1 MNRKLWKFALLTV
14 AVCSFSGIASA
25 QSYTIFPAPPPGP
38 PVPLSTG
45 FGGKSYSGAFLFTNG
60 NGPTTWSI
68 SAGSLPPGLSLNT
81 IPNISA
87 TITGT
92 PTTLGTFTFT
102 VKAAELSGLNTTQ
115 QYTIDVIAP
124 LTITTPAVLHDATL
138 GGGYSQTFSAINGT
152 PPYFWSEP
160 GSGSLRKGAQR
171 RFVTVGRRG
180 LIPSGMFLNST
191 GVLSGSPTQT
201 GTFTFDIEVDDD
213 SSTAP
218 QFDIKT
224 FTLTVNPGPSITSPT
239 VLPAASLGT
248 AYKNSLTAK
257 DGSPPYLWF
266 ESGGSLP
273 PGIKMDTSGTLSGT
287 PTVSGDYLF
296 IVTVSDS
303 NNARSS
309 ATLTLSVT
317 GVFGITT
324 PSPLPN
330 GSVGVLYSK
339 PLIGSGGKA
348 PYVWQVVNG
357 ALPGG
362 LTLNRSTG
370 LLTGTPTATGDFQFT
385 VQLTDAT
392 PQSVSKPFTLTITSA
407 LAIGTTSLPD
417 GNIGVAY
424 SQSIVA
430 TGGTLPYVFALTGAL
445 PPGLALNPATGAI
458 TGTPTR
464 LGLSSFSARVTDA
477 AGATVTQPLSIN
489 ITNRPP
495 LAFSTA
501 SPLPPVPLGTVY
513 AQTVTVTGGTPP
525 YVFAIDSGTPPAGI
539 TLAGG
544 TLAGTPAAVGTSQFT
559 IRVTDAQ
566 QATLTKLYA
575 LTVTAPALPPPTI
588 TGVGDTA
595 PPAQQPD
602 VAIKIANPY
611 PVPLDGTITLAF
623 NPAAGNPDDPAIQL
637 STGGRT
643 AGFTIPAGETDAVF
657 PNTQLS
663 LSTGT
668 VAGRITLAL
677 HFQAGGEDVTPNPV
691 PTRVIDIPAQA
702 PVISKVTARRTG
714 SGLEV
719 EVTGFSNT
727 RDMTSATFQF
737 QASAGTNLTTSSVT
751 IQAGPLFT
759 PWYSDSNSISFG
771 SLFTFTQQFSISGN
785 AAGVT
790 GVSVTLTNPQ
800 GTSSAVSATI
810 Q

>member
-1 MNRKLWKFALLTV
+1 
-14 AVCSFSGIASA
+14 
-25 QSYTIFPAPPPGP
+25 
-38 PVPLSTG
+38 
-45 FGGKSYSGAFLFTNG
+45 
-60 NGPTTWSI
+60 
-68 SAGSLPPGLSLNT
+68 
-81 IPNISA
+81 
-87 TITGT
+87 
-92 PTTLGTFTFT
+92 
-102 VKAAELSGLNTTQ
+102 
-115 QYTIDVIAP
+115 
-124 LTITTPAVLHDATL
+124 
-138 GGGYSQTFSAINGT
+138 
-152 PPYFWSEP
+152 
-160 GSGSLRKGAQR
+160 
-171 RFVTVGRRG
+171 
-180 LIPSGMFLNST
+180 
-191 GVLSGSPTQT
+191 
-201 GTFTFDIEVDDD
+201 
-213 SSTAP
+213 
-218 QFDIKT
+218 
-224 FTLTVNPGPSITSPT
+224 
-239 VLPAASLGT
+239 
-248 AYKNSLTAK
+248 
-257 DGSPPYLWF
+257 
-266 ESGGSLP
+266 
-273 PGIKMDTSGTLSGT
+273 MDTAGALSGT
-287 PTVSGDYLF
+287 PTLSGDYLF
-296 IVTVSDS
+296 IVTVTDS

-309 ATLTLSVT
+309 ATLALTVT
-317 GVFGITT
+317 DVFGITT

-330 GSVGVLYSK
+330 GSVGVAYSK
-339 PLIGSGGKA
+339 PLIGSGGKI
-348 PYVWQVVNG
+348 PYVWQVVSG

-392 PQSVSKPFTLTITSA
+392 PQSLSKPFTLTITAA

-417 GNIGVAY
+417 GNIGAAY
-424 SQSIVA
+424 SQPVAA
-430 TGGTLPYVFALTGAL
+430 TGGTLPYAFTLTGAL
-445 PPGLALNPATGAI
+445 PPGLALNPTTGAI

-464 LGLSSFSARVTDA
+464 LGLSNFSVRVTDA
-477 AGATVTQPLSIN
+477 AGATVLQPLSIN
-489 ITNRPP
+489 ITNTPP
-495 LAFSTA
+495 LAFATA
-501 SPLPPVPLGTVY
+501 SPLPAATLGAVY
-513 AQTVTVTGGTPP
+513 TQAVTVTGGTAP
-525 YVFAIDSGTPPAGI
+525 YIFGIDSGTPPAGI
-539 TLAGG
+539 TFVGG
-544 TLAGTPAAVGTSQFT
+544 TLAGTPAAVGTFQFT

-566 QATLTKLYA
+566 QATLTKLYT
-575 LTVTAPALPPPTI
+575 LTVTAPALPAPTI

-643 AGFTIPAGETDAVF
+643 AGFTIPAGATDAVF
-657 PNTQLS
+657 PNTQLA

-677 HFQAGGEDVTPNPV
+677 HFQANGVDVTPNPV

-714 SGLEV
+714 SGIEV

-737 QASAGTNLTTSSVT
+737 QASAGTSLATSSVT

-759 PWYSDSNSISFG
+759 PWYSDSNSISYG

-800 GTSSAVSATI
+800 GTSSAVSATV